1 MPDNILL
8 QAPTSTGE
16 ILATDQIGT
25 SSGPHYQY
33 VKLVDGTAGSS
44 GELPGDVTNG
54 LDVDVTRVGGTVTIV
69 SASSGLVQ
77 ISGGVTATAGTNPW
91 SSAPSFNV
99 PVINASSGL
108 VQVIPVT
115 SSGVNLY
122 TTAGINV
129 VSASSGLVQI
139 SGTPT
144 VTATAATNPWSSAP
158 GFNVPLVSASS
169 GLVQISGTVTIV
181 SASSGLVQISGTPTV
196 TATAATNP
204 WSSAPGFNVPIISAS
219 SGLIQISGSI
229 TATAG
234 TNPWSSAPGF
244 NVPIISASSGLVQ
257 ISGTPT
263 VTATAA
269 TNPWSSAPGFN
280 VPVVSVS
287 SGLIRTLNLATIT
300 TSGLLAYHKMSTG
313 GAVAVNVTTAP
324 TGFLSYA
331 IFNSSVTY
339 QAVKF
344 YNSTNPTV
352 GGSTANLLLTVG
364 IPGSTGGGGAN
375 LALPSPGVYSSNGWS
390 IVITANL
397 NDTDT
402 GAPSTNNISVG
413 MIYQS

>member
-44 GELPGDVTNG
+44 GEIPGDVTNG
-54 LDVDVTRVGGTVTIV
+54 LDVDVTRVGGTVT
-69 SASSGLVQ
+69 
-77 ISGGVTATAGTNPW
+77 
-91 SSAPSFNV
+91 
-99 PVINASSGL
+99 
-108 VQVIPVT
+108 
-115 SSGVNLY
+115 
-122 TTAGINV
+122 V

-169 GLVQISGTVTIV
+169 GLVQISGTATIV

-204 WSSAPGFNVPIISAS
+204 WSSAPGFNVPIVSAS
-219 SGLIQISGSI
+219 SGLIALSSVHTV

-244 NVPIISASSGLVQ
+244 NVPFVSASSGAVRAL
-257 ISGTPT
+257 
-263 VTATAA
+263 A
-269 TNPWSSAPGFN
+269 
-280 VPVVSVS
+280 
-287 SGLIRTLNLATIT
+287 LATIT

-324 TGFLSYA
+324 TGLVSYA
-331 IFNSSVTY
+331 LFNSSVTY

-344 YNSTNPTV
+344 YNSTAPTV